1 MCRLAHGRNPEIS
14 DDQGMFARCLSFTLP
29 FSCAA
34 FAMLLSSGVRAAT
47 VTYTFDSNP
56 ELASYRTSSGYGP
69 GLPSSFLSPELD
81 PDGTGF
87 KASFGGNAPAG
98 TFALASPLPSGF
110 LVNIPD
116 ARMSSFALEE
126 ASPFD
131 SNNHP
136 LAITTSLAITAVS
149 FEWRSYAMPFG
160 NAFIVVSDGMGKTQV
175 FGDDHSMGWQFTD
188 EFGTTYTAGFAAG
201 SAVFETSAPVTAIT
215 ITAYERRDDGLVGF
229 TDVMWGV
236 GIDDLTFAVV
246 PEPGSSLLAALGITP
261 LLRRRRKD

>member
-1 MCRLAHGRNPEIS
+1 
-14 DDQGMFARCLSFTLP
+14 MF
-29 FSCAA
+29 FSGNAD
-34 FAMLLSSGVRAAT
+34 AAT
-47 VTYTFDSNP
+47 VTYTFDANP
-56 ELASYRTSSGYGP
+56 ELDAYRASFGYGS

-110 LVNIPD
+110 FVNVPD

-131 SNNHP
+131 SNNQP
-136 LAITTSLAITAVS
+136 LQITTSLAITAVS

-160 NAFIVVSDGMGKTQV
+160 SAFILVSDGMGKTQV
-175 FGDDHSMGWQFTD
+175 FNDDHSMGWQFTD
-188 EFGTTYTAGFAAG
+188 EYGTTYTNGLAAG
-201 SAVFETSAPVTAIT
+201 SAVFETTAPVSSIT
-215 ITAYERRDDGLVGF
+215 ITAYERRDDGQGGF

-236 GIDDLTFAVV
+236 GIDDLTFTVV
-246 PEPGSSLLAALGITP
+246 PEPGCALLGIMGIAP
-261 LLRRRRKD
+261 LLRRRRRG